1 MPTFLQN
8 IDTGTAVLLAVGCVL
23 LCGVGFLLV
32 FGLQIIGTLLG
43 TLTGF
48 IEVFIHILA
57 GGPVAWCGCGL
68 LVMACGL
75 CAVVTLMIANAIP
88 NCETNPIM
96 FCRLLG
102 Y

>member
-1 MPTFLQN
+1 MPEFLQQ
-8 IDTGTAVLLAVGCVL
+8 IDIGTVTLIAVGCVV

-43 TLTGF
+43 ALSGF
-48 IEVFIHILA
+48 FEMGVGILA

-68 LVMACGL
+68 FVMACLVCGG
-75 CAVVTLMIANAIP
+75 IALFVATAIP
-88 NCETNPIM
+88 NCATNPVM